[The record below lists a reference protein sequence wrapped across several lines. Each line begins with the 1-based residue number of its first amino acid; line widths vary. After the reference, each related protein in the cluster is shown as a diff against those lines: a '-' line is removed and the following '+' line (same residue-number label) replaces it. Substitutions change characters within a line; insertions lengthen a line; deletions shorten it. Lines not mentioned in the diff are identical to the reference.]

1 MGSLDKIVGGGGRGW
16 RRDRAY
22 LLKFLYLSQSLVILL
37 KEFQLAP
44 WNSVYQTQKLWAKS
58 SLMCLHFKFQEGKAL
73 PENSFILFVYFWLGW
88 VFVAAW
94 AFSGCRLLIV
104 VAFLAVDH
112 GL

>member
-1 MGSLDKIVGGGGRGW
+1 MVWVGNVGREGTWRMPFCSAWDRMSTRVPNGLQNSLAR
-16 RRDRAY
+16 
-22 LLKFLYLSQSLVILL
+22 
-37 KEFQLAP
+37 P
-44 WNSVYQTQKLWAKS
+44 
-58 SLMCLHFKFQEGKAL
+58 EGKAL
-73 PENSFILFVYFWLGW
+73 PENSFILFAYFWLGW